1 VGIGRDHST
10 ALTFAPDGR
19 VLATAGTAAAIAL
32 WDVES
37 GTEKEGFVGHRGGTL
52 AAAFAPD
59 GRVLASAGRDHMI
72 RLWEVASRKER
83 RVFGGHPAPV
93 RSLAYT
99 ADGRFLAAGHADGVV
114 RLWDAVTGKLLHEL
128 PGHRG
133 NVTGLLFARE
143 GRRLFTGSQDATV
156 LLWEV
161 GGLLREGRVPAVKL
175 SDAELTALWDRL
187 GSLEMAGVGLAMQTL
202 ARAEDQAAAF
212 AGERVE
218 PVSADEVRRWLADL
232 DSDKFEVRERA
243 TKELTRLGKFA
254 EPSLRR
260 TLGARPSLEVRRRVE
275 GLLDKLSGPNLAPEY
290 LRAVRAVEVLEMI
303 GTPRARKVL
312 ERLAAGAAEAE
323 LTRQAKAALARMN
336 ERPAK

>member
-1 VGIGRDHST
+1 VRQVGIGRDHST

-19 VLATAGTAAAIAL
+19 TLASAGTAAAITL

-37 GTEKEGFVGHRGGTL
+37 GTETEGFVGHRGGTL

-59 GRVLASAGRDHMI
+59 GRVLASAGRDRMI

-83 RVFGGHPAPV
+83 RVFGGHPALV

-99 ADGRFLAAGHADGVV
+99 PDGRFLAAGHADGVV
-114 RLWDAVTGKLLHEL
+114 RLWDAVTGKLLYEL

-133 NVTGLLFARE
+133 AVTGLTFARQ
-143 GRRLFTGSQDATV
+143 GHTLVTGSQDTTV

-161 GGLLREGRVPAVKL
+161 GGLLRGGRMPAVQL
-175 SDAELTALWDRL
+175 SDAELKALWERL
-187 GSLEMAGVGLAMQTL
+187 SSPEAADVSLAMQTL
-202 ARAEDQAAAF
+202 TRAQDQAVAF

-218 PVSADEVRRWLADL
+218 PVSGDKVTRWLADL
-232 DSDKFEVRERA
+232 DSDHFAVRERA

-254 EPSLRR
+254 EPALRR
-260 TLGARPSLEVRRRVE
+260 ALRARPSLEVRRRIE
-275 GLLDKLSGPNLAPEY
+275 GLLNKLSGPHLAPEY

-303 GTPRARKVL
+303 GTPQARKVL
-312 ERLAAGAAEAE
+312 ERLATGAAEAE
-323 LTRQAKAALARMN
+323 LTGQAKAALR
-336 ERPAK
+336 RLK